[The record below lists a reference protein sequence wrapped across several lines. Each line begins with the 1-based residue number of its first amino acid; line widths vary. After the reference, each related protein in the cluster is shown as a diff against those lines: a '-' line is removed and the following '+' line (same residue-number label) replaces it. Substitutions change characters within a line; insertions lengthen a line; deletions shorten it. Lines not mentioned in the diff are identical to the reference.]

1 LKIENRTSE
10 FIDSEAL
17 TELLQV
23 EFVKQKYY
31 IVVERNQLQKIL
43 EEKKLS
49 LLSGLTETEQA
60 VKLWELL
67 GAQKIWMG
75 SLY

>member
-1 LKIENRTSE
+1 MKIENRTSE

>member
-49 LLSGLTETEQA
+49 LSGLTETEQA

-67 GAQKIWMG
+67 GAQKIWMR

>member
-1 LKIENRTSE
+1 MKIENRTSE

-49 LLSGLTETEQA
+49 LSGLTETEQA

-67 GAQKIWMG
+67 GAQKIWMR